1 MKRTQFKDAVRNIR
15 RQIVSFISIVLVVTL
30 GTSAFLAFQFG
41 MDSLYGK
48 ANRYY
53 NEMQYRDIE
62 IQSTRGITEEDLEAV
77 RKIDGVADAE
87 GFTAVDMIAENSGG
101 ERTTVHITSRT
112 ERIDHVS
119 LGSGDLPQKSGECAV
134 AQQLAESLGL
144 KEGDKITVTPRK
156 ESEDFLTAKELTV
169 RGIFLHPNHF
179 RQGESDRFEVLV
191 IPEDLDLS
199 NLEAPYL
206 GMLIRTDT
214 ADMDTFSEEY
224 AERIWK
230 IEREI
235 SLLGKERASMR
246 DAELIDAA
254 RERIADGEK
263 KLAEG
268 KAQLDAGKSEAEEKA
283 ATISDADVQLKIAAA
298 KLELAKAQLDSSES
312 EITDGKKQLEDAKKA
327 LDDAKKQ
334 LDSARKQLDDA
345 KAQLDDGAAELE
357 ASEAKLREGKIQ
369 LDENRQKLTDAE
381 VELRA
386 GRASLDT
393 AETAIET
400 MTGMINAVIR
410 DTWNPEFGDVPVL
423 HSVRDSSENYTLT
436 YDDLTHHLLVDEN
449 GLSEEQYQDFIAAA
463 EVSDVWNQFRTE
475 YNKLYDGE
483 KQYQEGYAQ
492 YQDGLS
498 QFTAGQAEYDEGNA
512 QYAAGKAE
520 YDRSLALYQEKETE
534 YKVGKAAYD
543 ANLRAYEDGLKKY
556 NAGLEKYEDSE
567 GQISS
572 GTEEL
577 EEGKQELQEGS
588 EKLEEGTKTLEEKQ
602 AEYEAGVKEL
612 EDAKAQLAAYQPGSW
627 ILSDRSMNLSFND
640 LHGAAKT
647 FVSMRQTFS
656 TIFILLSMLVCYATI
671 GKIVDEQRVL
681 IGATKALGFTRKEI
695 MAKYLI
701 FGGFGA
707 FLGGLGGIALAYFL
721 LEEIMLTSTAQ
732 ALMLGSFPRSFL
744 LLPSALCVIFA
755 TALGIFSAWI
765 ACSRL
770 IERPATDLLRGE
782 MPQVHRN
789 KVRTNGRKQSGSLYA
804 RLILRNIRS
813 DLKRVSVTVISIAGS
828 CMLLMIGFAMKLSYV
843 KLIDRQFTQITDYDA
858 CVQLKPDASEDE
870 VGEIIDKLRDADAD
884 YTEIYQLD
892 TLTRIGGDL
901 ESAQIFC
908 VDPDALPDYVHL
920 YDIRRKAE
928 HRIPDG
934 GVFIY
939 NRLAET
945 YSLTVGDHISIL
957 DSAGVYHDVPVSG
970 IYQSYAGKSIYLS
983 ESYGRELFGREF
995 KYNTVLARTSRTDV
1009 TALRSELHKCSGFLC
1024 YTASDEA
1031 RARHQTV
1038 ADMMD
1043 KMVYVMIGTAGLM
1056 AAVVLL
1062 NLVMIQLNQKK
1073 RELTVMRVNGFTIGE
1088 TVGYILKENI
1098 LTTVMGILLGLLSG
1112 QVASHIILSSLERV
1126 ELQMIRGPIPEAY
1139 LFSALITLFF
1149 AIVVNLIALRRI
1161 RRLNFRDAL

>member
-30 GTSAFLAFQFG
+30 GTSAFLAFQYG

-53 NEMQYRDIE
+53 NEVQYRDIE

-77 RKIDGVADAE
+77 RKIDGVLDAE

-101 ERTTVHITSRT
+101 ERTTVHIASQT
-112 ERIDHVS
+112 ERIDHVT
-119 LGSGDLPQKSGECAV
+119 LKSGDLPQRSGECAV

-144 KEGDKITVTPRK
+144 KEGDRITVTPRR

-169 RGIFLHPNHF
+169 RGTFLHPNHF

-191 IPEDLDLS
+191 MPEDLDLS

-224 AERIWK
+224 ADRVWK

-235 SLLGKERASMR
+235 SLLGKDRASMR
-246 DAELIDAA
+246 DAELIASA
-254 RERIADGEK
+254 RDRIADGEK

-268 KAQLDAGKSEAEEKA
+268 KAQLDAGQTEVEENA
-283 ATISDADVQLKIAAA
+283 AKISDADVQLKIATA

-357 ASEAKLREGKIQ
+357 ASEAKLREGRIQ

-410 DTWNPEFGDVPVL
+410 DSWDPAFGDAPEL
-423 HSVRDSSENYTLT
+423 HSVRDSSDNYTLT
-436 YDDLTHHLLVDEN
+436 YDALTHHLLVDEN
-449 GLSEEQYQDFIAAA
+449 GLSEEQYQDIIAAA
-463 EVSDVWNQFRTE
+463 EVSDVWKQFRTE
-475 YNKLYDGE
+475 YTKLYDGE

-498 QFTAGQAEYDEGNA
+498 QWTAAQSEYDEGYA

-534 YKVGKAAYD
+534 YKVGKSAYD

-567 GQISS
+567 GQINS

-577 EEGKQELQEGS
+577 EEGRQELEEGS
-588 EKLEEGTKTLEEKQ
+588 EKLEEGAKTLEEKQ

-612 EDAKAQLAAYQPGSW
+612 EEARAQLAAYQPGSW

-721 LEEIMLTSTAQ
+721 LEEIMLSSTAQ

-789 KVRTNGRKQSGSLYA
+789 KVRTGRKKTRSLYTG
-804 RLILRNIRS
+804 LILRNIRS

-870 VGEIIDKLRDADAD
+870 IGEVTDQLRDADTD
-884 YTEIYQLD
+884 YTEVYQLD

-957 DSAGVYHDVPVSG
+957 DSGGVYHDVPVSG

-983 ESYGRELFGREF
+983 ESYGREIFGRD
-995 KYNTVLARTSRTDV
+995 YTVNTILARTSRADV
-1009 TALRSELHKCSGFLC
+1009 PALRSALSKSSGFLC

-1038 ADMMD
+1038 ADMLD

-1098 LTTVMGILLGLLSG
+1098 LTTAIGILLGLLSG

-1161 RRLNFRDAL
+1161 RRLNFRDAM

>member
-15 RQIVSFISIVLVVTL
+15 GQIVSFISIVLVVTL

-48 ANRYY
+48 ANQYY
-53 NEMQYRDIE
+53 SDMQYRDIE
-62 IQSTRGITEEDLEAV
+62 IQSTRGITEDDLEAV
-77 RKIDGVADAE
+77 RQISGVADVE

-101 ERTTVHITSRT
+101 ERTTVHIASKT
-112 ERIDHVS
+112 ERIDHVA
-119 LGSGDLPQKSGECAV
+119 LKSGGLPQRSGECAI

-144 KEGDKITVTPRK
+144 KEGDRITVTPRK
-156 ESEDFLTAKELTV
+156 ASGDFLTASELTV
-169 RGIFLHPNHF
+169 KGIFLHPNHF
-179 RQGESDRFEVLV
+179 QHGESDRFEVLV
-191 IPEDLDLS
+191 MQEDLDLS
-199 NLEAPYL
+199 KLEAPYL

-214 ADMDTFSEEY
+214 ENMDTFSEEY
-224 AERIWK
+224 EERVKK

-235 SLLGKERASMR
+235 SLLGKERASVR
-246 DAELIDAA
+246 DAELIASA
-254 RERIADGEK
+254 RARIADGEK
-263 KLAEG
+263 KLVEA

-283 ATISDADVQLKIAAA
+283 ATISDADVQLKIAVA
-298 KLELAKAQLDSSES
+298 KLELAKAQLSSSET

-357 ASEAKLREGKIQ
+357 IHEAELREGRIQ

-386 GRASLDT
+386 GRAALDT
-393 AETAIET
+393 TESAIET
-400 MTGMINAVIR
+400 MTGMVNAVIK
-410 DTWNPEFGDVPVL
+410 DVWDPAFGAAPAL
-423 HSVRDSSENYTLT
+423 RSVRDSSENYTRT
-436 YDDLTHHLLVDEN
+436 YEELTHHLLVDQN

-463 EVSDVWNQFRTE
+463 EASDTWIQFRTE
-475 YNKLYDGE
+475 YQRLYDSE

-498 QFTAGQAEYDEGNA
+498 RFTAAQAEYDEGNA

-534 YKVGKAAYD
+534 YKVGKASYE
-543 ANLRAYEDGLKKY
+543 ANLRAYEDGVKKY

-567 GQISS
+567 GQINS

-588 EKLEEGTKTLEEKQ
+588 EKLEEGTKTLAEKQ

-612 EDAKAQLAAYQPGSW
+612 EDARAQLAAYQPGSW
-627 ILSDRSMNLSFND
+627 ILTDRVMNRSFNS
-640 LHGAAKT
+640 LNSAAKT
-647 FVSMRQTFS
+647 FVNMRQTFS

-681 IGATKALGFTRKEI
+681 IGATKALGFTRGEI

-721 LEEIMLTSTAQ
+721 LEGLMLSSTAQ

-744 LLPSALCVIFA
+744 LLPSALCVVFA

-765 ACSRL
+765 ACNRL

-789 KVRTNGRKQSGSLYA
+789 KIRSGKKKTRSLYTG
-804 RLILRNIRS
+804 LILRNIRS
-813 DLKRVSVTVISIAGS
+813 DLKRVGVTVISIAGS

-858 CVQLKPDASEDE
+858 CVQLRPDAAETEIEE
-870 VGEIIDKLRDADAD
+870 VIEKLRDADTD
-884 YTEIYQLD
+884 YTKVYQLD
-892 TLTRIGGDL
+892 TLTRIGNNL
-901 ESAQIFC
+901 EGAQVFC
-908 VDPDALPDYVHL
+908 VDPDALPDYMHL
-920 YDIRRKAE
+920 YDIRRESE

-934 GVFIY
+934 GVYIY

-957 DSAGVYHDVPVSG
+957 DSAGVYHDVPISG
-970 IYQSYAGKSIYLS
+970 IYQSYAGRSIYLS
-983 ESYGRELFGREF
+983 ESFGREIF
-995 KYNTVLARTSRTDV
+995 GREYQYNTVLARTSRADV
-1009 TALRSELHKCSGFLC
+1009 PALRSELRKCSAFLC

-1031 RARHQTV
+1031 RARHQIV
-1038 ADMMD
+1038 SNMMN

-1098 LTTVMGILLGLLSG
+1098 LTTAAGILLGLLSG
-1112 QVASHIILSSLERV
+1112 QVASQIILSSLERV

-1139 LFSALITLFF
+1139 LFSGLITLFF
-1149 AIVVNLIALRRI
+1149 ALVVNLIALSRI
-1161 RRLNFRDAL
+1161 RQLNFRDAQ